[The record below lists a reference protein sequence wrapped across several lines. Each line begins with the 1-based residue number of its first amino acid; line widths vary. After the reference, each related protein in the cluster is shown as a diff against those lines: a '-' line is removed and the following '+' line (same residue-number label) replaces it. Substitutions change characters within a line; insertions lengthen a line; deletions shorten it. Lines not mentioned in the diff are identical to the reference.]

1 MSFHKQN
8 LEAFIALLTDKRSR
22 RLFTEKNLADLA
34 QIVAPLPDDLEK
46 LSIAIA
52 TWYENHPPILD
63 AQLDILNDLLS
74 PPVSSAQTVNLLAF
88 ERATKTPKATTVKP
102 PQLEIN
108 KQTLQNAIAPLDRT
122 KGDRS

>member
-8 LEAFIALLTDKRSR
+8 LEAFIELLTDKRSR

-34 QIVAPLPDDLEK
+34 KLVDPLPDDLEK

-52 TWYENHPPILD
+52 AWYENHPPILD

-74 PPVSSAQTVNLLAF
+74 PPVSSPQTVNLLAF
-88 ERATKTPKATTVKP
+88 ERASKTPKAAVKP
-102 PQLEIN
+102 PQLLEIN
-108 KQTLQNAIAPLDRT
+108 KQTLQNAIEHP
-122 KGDRS
+122 